1 MTISKE
7 QLLTRKEDIKKDFDM
22 LVKQIDEQELKIKS
36 MKNNL
41 NALSGASQQCDL
53 FLKELE
59 DKNEMPRDKEQ
70 ALNIATSQG
79 DKMSK
84 LTLQE
89 LNGLSPR
96 ARKAHEDSHGVISE
110 ILTENPNEIK
120 EVEIDLFDEVKETKK
135 GKKNEKL

>member
-41 NALSGASQQCDL
+41 NALSGARQQCDL

-70 ALNIATSQG
+70 ALNIATS
-79 DKMSK
+79 
-84 LTLQE
+84 
-89 LNGLSPR
+89 
-96 ARKAHEDSHGVISE
+96 
-110 ILTENPNEIK
+110 
-120 EVEIDLFDEVKETKK
+120 
-135 GKKNEKL
+135 

>member
-7 QLLTRKEDIKKDFDM
+7 QLLTRKEDIKKDFDT

-59 DKNEMPRDKEQ
+59 DKDAPMPKEKEQ
-70 ALNIATSQG
+70 ALH
-79 DKMSK
+79 
-84 LTLQE
+84 
-89 LNGLSPR
+89 LSLI
-96 ARKAHEDSHGVISE
+96 HI
-110 ILTENPNEIK
+110 
-120 EVEIDLFDEVKETKK
+120 
-135 GKKNEKL
+135 